1 MQIKIK
7 KLHPNAKI
15 PIYAKDGDA
24 GLDLTAVTKIK
35 ESADQVIYGTGISL
49 EIPKGFV
56 GLVFPRSSIRN
67 TQLSLSNAVGVVD
80 SGYRGEL
87 QATFNKL
94 QGRYSKSYELGE
106 RIIQLIIIPYPLI
119 EFIEVDELSTTDRG
133 NQGFGSTG
141 KL

>member
-35 ESADQVIYGTGISL
+35 ESADQVTYGTGISL

-106 RIIQLIIIPYPLI
+106 RIIQLIIVPYPPI